1 MQTYVTRR
9 LLYMIPTILGI
20 TLACFALIQFVPGG
34 PVEQMIANIRAAS
47 VARGADPA
55 AAISP
60 AEIEN
65 IKKNFGFDQP
75 AYVRYFTWLGGAIT
89 GDLGQSYSYNR
100 PVMGVILE
108 RMPISLFFGL
118 TSFLLSYAVCIP
130 LGMWKARKHHSLFD
144 TMSSI
149 VIFAGYVI
157 PGYALGILLII
168 FFAGGTFLDL
178 FPLRGVVSD
187 NFEMLSFPAQVL
199 DFLHHMVLPMI
210 CYMVG
215 EFAFLTM
222 LMKNSI
228 LEEIR
233 KDYMRTAVLKGMLPK
248 TALFRHALRNALIP
262 IATRM
267 SEIFTLVFAG
277 ALLIE
282 KVFDIDGMGLLVWN
296 SIVSRDYNVVMGII
310 LISSLLTLFGR
321 LFSDL
326 LYTYIDPRIRL
337 Q

>member
-1 MQTYVTRR
+1 
-9 LLYMIPTILGI
+9 MIPTILGI

-149 VIFAGYVI
+149 AIFAGYVI

>member
-1 MQTYVTRR
+1 
-9 LLYMIPTILGI
+9 MIPTILGI
-20 TLACFALIQFVPGG
+20 TVACFVLIQFVPGG
-34 PVEQMIANIRAAS
+34 PVEQMIADIRAAT
-47 VARGADPA
+47 VARGANPA
-55 AAISP
+55 TAIPES
-60 AEIEN
+60 EIEN
-65 IKKNFGFDQP
+65 IKKNFGFDKP
-75 AYVRYFTWLGGAIT
+75 AHVRYFSWLANAFT
-89 GDLGQSYSYNR
+89 GDLGESYSYNR
-100 PVMGVILE
+100 PALEVILE

-130 LGMWKARKHHSLFD
+130 LGMWKARKHRSFFD
-144 TMSSI
+144 TASSI

-187 NFEMLSFPAQVL
+187 NFEMLGTGAKIL
-199 DFLHHMVLPMI
+199 DFLHHMILPMV
-210 CYMVG
+210 CYMVS

-222 LMKNSI
+222 LMKNGI
-228 LEEIR
+228 LEELK
-233 KDYMRTAVLKGMLPK
+233 KDYIRTAVLKGMLPK

-310 LISSLLTLFGR
+310 LISSILTLMGR
-321 LFSDL
+321 LFSDM